1 MTPEAAL
8 KLAVLAQR
16 VLSKI
21 WHPALPES
29 IKSQVNFANDAT
41 RLLAEMIESH
51 DCDWEYS
58 EEDEKHFALLLS
70 IRGNASNKGN
80 PQ

>member
-16 VLSKI
+16 VLSKT
-21 WHPALPES
+21 WHPKLPES
-29 IKSQVNFANDAT
+29 IKSQLDDAICES

-70 IRGNASNKGN
+70 IRVNASNQEN